1 MDARKYYNSIV
12 TDGRDKAARLRR
24 RANVVSWLRLAV
36 FAVTL
41 AAVIALWGAGKW
53 VLLSLAFG
61 IVLFLLLVKVH
72 DRLLRQKSVQE
83 ATVRLAEARL
93 RVLDGD
99 LSKQPRG
106 ERYID
111 PTHRYTFDLDIFGRN
126 SLYSMLD
133 STATPIG
140 DTILAEWLQTPLTDA
155 DTITA
160 RQKAIA
166 ELSSMPTLRIA
177 LHASATASSDESPNE
192 KPAATADA
200 HVQIPNFALPRWAVA
215 LSYIAG
221 ALFLAAIVLAIIGTI
236 PATAL
241 LWLLIFNLL
250 VAASVSKR
258 VSHLHRWL
266 CDTVTLLTTRRPLL
280 AEIENVQFSSP
291 LLIGLQRRLTSD
303 GIPASR
309 LIGRLSVMLTN
320 LDQRY
325 NAISF
330 LLFNGT
336 MLWDILTVNSISRWM
351 SRHGAHIA
359 TWCHTLGEIDALSAL
374 ATYAF
379 ECPDYTYP
387 RLDPADTVIMEAEGM
402 GHPLIPAA
410 RRVDNTLPP
419 IASHHFMIIT
429 GANMAGKSTYLRTVG
444 VNYLL
449 ACIGA
454 PVCALSM
461 TFTPATLFTGLRAS
475 DSLADG
481 ESYFMAELRRLKAVV
496 TEASAG
502 ERMFIL
508 LDEILRGTNSADK
521 QRGSLALVRR
531 LVTLPVGGL
540 LATHDLA
547 LGTLADEFPGSVTT
561 GCFEAS
567 VGGDALKFDYT
578 LRPGVARNLNALRL
592 MQHMG
597 IV

>member
-1 MDARKYYNSIV
+1 MDARKYYNAV
-12 TDGRDKAARLRR
+12 VAEGRDKAARLRR
-24 RANVVSWLRLAV
+24 RANLVSWLRLAV
-36 FAVTL
+36 FAATI

-53 VLLSLAFG
+53 VLLALASG
-61 IVLFLLLVKVH
+61 IVMFLLLVKAH
-72 DRLLRQKSVQE
+72 DRLLRQKSAQDAAVGF
-83 ATVRLAEARL
+83 AEARL

-99 LSKQPRG
+99 LSRQPRG

-111 PTHRYTFDLDIFGRN
+111 PAHRYTFDLDIFGRG

-140 DTILAEWLQTPLTDA
+140 AAILAEWLQSPLTD
-155 DTITA
+155 DDSITA
-160 RQKAIA
+160 RQQAVA
-166 ELSSMPTLRIA
+166 ELSSMSPLRVA
-177 LHASATASSDESPNE
+177 LHTAASDESHDE
-192 KPAATADA
+192 KPATPDDA
-200 HVQIPNFALPRWAVA
+200 RLQIPDFTLPSWAVT

-221 ALFLAAIVLAIIGTI
+221 PVFLTAIVLAAIGI
-236 PATAL
+236 LPATAL

-258 VSHLHRWL
+258 VSRLHRWM

-280 AEIENVQFSSP
+280 AGIEDAQFSSP
-291 LLIGLQRRLTSD
+291 LLVGLQQRLTSD
-303 GIPASR
+303 GTPSSR
-309 LIGRLSVMLTN
+309 LIGRLSVMLAN

-336 MLWDILTVNSISRWM
+336 MLWDVLTVSSINRWM
-351 SRHGAHIA
+351 SRHGGHIA
-359 TWCHTLGEIDALSAL
+359 TWSRTLGEIDTLSAL

-379 ECPDYTYP
+379 ERPDYSYP
-387 RLDPADTVIMEAEGM
+387 RLDPAHEVIMEADGM

-410 RRVDNTLPP
+410 RRVDNPLPP
-419 IASHHFMIIT
+419 VAPHRFMIIT

-449 ACIGA
+449 ASVGA
-454 PVCALSM
+454 PVCARAM

-481 ESYFMAELRRLKAVV
+481 ESYFMAELRRLKTVV

-502 ERMFIL
+502 KRMFIL

-521 QRGSLALVRR
+521 QRGSIALVRR
-531 LVTLPVGGL
+531 LVSLPVGGL

-547 LGTLADEFPGSVTT
+547 LGALADEFPGRVTT
-561 GCFEAS
+561 GCFEAT
-567 VGGDALKFDYT
+567 VGGDALDFDYT

>member
-1 MDARKYYNSIV
+1 MDARKYYNAV
-12 TDGRDKAARLRR
+12 VAEGRERAAQLRR

-36 FAVTL
+36 FAATV
-41 AAVIALWGAGKW
+41 AAVIALWDSGTW
-53 VLLSLAFG
+53 VAVSTLTG
-61 IVLFLLLVKVH
+61 IALFLLLVKIH
-72 DRLLRQKSVQE
+72 DRLLRQKSAQD
-83 ATVRLAEARL
+83 ATVSFAESRL
-93 RVLDGD
+93 RVLDND
-99 LSKQPRG
+99 LSRQPRG
-106 ERYID
+106 ERYIN
-111 PTHRYTFDLDIFGRN
+111 PAHRYTFDLDIFGRN

-140 DTILAEWLQTPLTDA
+140 GAILAEWLQSPLSDIDA
-155 DTITA
+155 ITA
-160 RQKAIA
+160 RQQAVA
-166 ELSSMPTLRIA
+166 ELSSMNDLRIA
-177 LHASATASSDESPNE
+177 LHASATESSEESPDE
-192 KPAATADA
+192 KATATADTTIS
-200 HVQIPNFALPRWAVA
+200 VPDFALPRWAVV
-215 LSYIAG
+215 LSYVAG
-221 ALFLAAIVLAIIGTI
+221 PLFLTAIVLAAIGII
-236 PATAL
+236 PATTL

-258 VSHLHRWL
+258 ISRLHRWL
-266 CDTVTLLTTRRPLL
+266 CDTATLLTTRRPLL
-280 AEIENVQFSSP
+280 AEIEDAQFRSP
-291 LLIGLQRRLTSD
+291 LLLGLQQRLTDD
-303 GIPASR
+303 GIPSSR
-309 LIGRLSVMLTN
+309 LIRRLSMMLTN

-336 MLWDILTVNSISRWM
+336 MLWDIVTVNSIRRWM
-351 SRHGAHIA
+351 SRHGGSIA
-359 TWCHTLGEIDALSAL
+359 TWCRTLGEIDALSAL

-379 ECPDYTYP
+379 ERPDYTYP
-387 RLDPADTVIMEAEGM
+387 RLDPAHEVIMEAEGM

-410 RRVDNTLPP
+410 RRVANPLPP
-419 IASHHFMIIT
+419 IAPHRFMIIT

-454 PVCALSM
+454 PVCARSM

-547 LGTLADEFPGSVTT
+547 LGTLADEFPGRVTT

-578 LRPGVARNLNALRL
+578 LRPGIARNLNALRL

>member
-1 MDARKYYNSIV
+1 MDARKYYNAMV
-12 TDGRDKAARLRR
+12 VGGHDKAARLRR
-24 RANVVSWLRLAV
+24 RADIVSWLRLAV
-36 FAVTL
+36 FAATL
-41 AAVIALWGAGKW
+41 AAVIALWGAGTW
-53 VLLSLAFG
+53 MAVSALTG
-61 IVLFLLLVKVH
+61 IALFLLLVKAH
-72 DRLLRQKSVQE
+72 DHLLRRKAAQE
-83 ATVRLAEARL
+83 TTIGFAEARL

-99 LSKQPRG
+99 LSRQPRG

-111 PTHRYTFDLDIFGRN
+111 PTHRYTFDLDIFGRG

-140 DTILAEWLQTPLTDA
+140 GAILAEWLQSPLTDA
-155 DTITA
+155 GSITA
-160 RQKAIA
+160 RQQAVA
-166 ELSSMPTLRIA
+166 ELSSMDDLRIA
-177 LHASATASSDESPNE
+177 MHTTATASSDESPDE
-192 KPAATADA
+192 KPAAADDA
-200 HVQIPNFALPRWAVA
+200 HVQIPDFALPRWAVA

-221 ALFLAAIVLAIIGTI
+221 PVFLTAIVLAVIGI
-236 PATAL
+236 MPATIL
-241 LWLLIFNLL
+241 LWLMIFNLL

-258 VSHLHRWL
+258 VSRLHRWL
-266 CDTVTLLTTRRPLL
+266 CATVTLLTTRRPLL
-280 AEIENVQFSSP
+280 AAIENAQFRST
-291 LLIGLQRRLTSD
+291 LLIGLQQRLTSD
-303 GIPASR
+303 GTPSSR

-336 MLWDILTVNSISRWM
+336 MLWDILTVNSIHRWM
-351 SRHGAHIA
+351 SRHGGHIA
-359 TWCHTLGEIDALSAL
+359 MWCRTLGEMDALSAL

-379 ECPDYTYP
+379 ECPDYIYP
-387 RLDPADTVIMEAEGM
+387 RLDSAQEVIMEAEGM
-402 GHPLIPAA
+402 GHPLIAAA
-410 RRVDNTLPP
+410 RRVDNPLPP
-419 IASHHFMIIT
+419 IAPHHFMIIT

-454 PVCALSM
+454 PVCARSM

-547 LGTLADEFPGSVTT
+547 LGTLADEFPGRVTT

-567 VGGDALKFDYT
+567 VGGDALAFDYT

-592 MQHMG
+592 MEHMG